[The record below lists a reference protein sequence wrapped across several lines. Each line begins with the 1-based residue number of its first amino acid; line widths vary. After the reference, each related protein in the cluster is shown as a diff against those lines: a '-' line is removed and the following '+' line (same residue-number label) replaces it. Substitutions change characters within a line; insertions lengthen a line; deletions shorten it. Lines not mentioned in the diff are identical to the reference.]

1 MTFYANQKVILVI
14 KSAADKNN
22 PYALYNK
29 AATIKAMQT
38 LTPNA
43 FKLWCYIGLN
53 KNGYEFALSSI
64 DVQPKCNMSRSSYYS
79 TVKELENKGYLQKR
93 KEDRGFFFSED
104 GTPIEQ

>member
-1 MTFYANQKVILVI
+1 MVFYANQKVICVV
-14 KSAADKNN
+14 KSAADKDN
-22 PYALYNK
+22 PYSLYNK
-29 AATIKAMQT
+29 AAMIKAMQT

-53 KNGYEFALSSI
+53 KSGYEFALSSI

-93 KEDRGFFFSED
+93 IADRGYFFSED